1 MKKINL
7 WMCAAILTF
16 CGTTTMLTSCVANE
30 DNAVEPVQQK
40 TDRDIFEEQLSTT
53 LSDAVQLQNLQPT
66 LHAAEVLT
74 EFFEQLNVETLAPQF
89 SNIMTS
95 ILVNTK
101 PTEFSSLGDQEAEAR
116 EALKNTFSSLADAT
130 MFTLTNAEMALG
142 KTRMTFVEGEKEMKY
157 ETGVGDGLVIAY
169 QNPTTNEATEVTFN
183 FNGVNDGV
191 IMFVGKTGGVP
202 MAIQFPASIAFSI
215 NHTHAGVPGEVMD
228 GVLTLTAPNGR
239 KFISVQGC
247 EWNLGV
253 ATEAASADRYEVPM
267 AFIHHYADGRVDG
280 EAGLAINSTMVLGLT
295 INSTGVPYNDTEME
309 QLKAMREKG
318 TAYAAFYE
326 VLKTFNSRSGK
337 AQLTVMED
345 LEFDIDVKDIAQAAS
360 AIGAAVSLRS
370 SQPTKADIDPMTEQL
385 NQALT
390 YTVKQRSTGKTAE
403 GTFVT
408 AEIEG
413 INQPALALRFAG
425 ESDFLVM
432 YDRMSNEDRTNFQSM
447 LKSFDAPLRQFDK
460 LFQAFSKK
468 LQEFKELNPLK
479 GL

>member
-1 MKKINL
+1 
-7 WMCAAILTF
+7 
-16 CGTTTMLTSCVANE
+16 
-30 DNAVEPVQQK
+30 
-40 TDRDIFEEQLSTT
+40 
-53 LSDAVQLQNLQPT
+53 
-66 LHAAEVLT
+66 
-74 EFFEQLNVETLAPQF
+74 
-89 SNIMTS
+89 
-95 ILVNTK
+95 
-101 PTEFSSLGDQEAEAR
+101 
-116 EALKNTFSSLADAT
+116 
-130 MFTLTNAEMALG
+130 
-142 KTRMTFVEGEKEMKY
+142 MTFVEGEKEMKY

-183 FNGVNDGV
+183 FKGVNDGV
-191 IMFVGKTGGVP
+191 ILFVGEMGGVP
-202 MAIQFPASIAFSI
+202 MAIQFPASIDFSI

-239 KFISVQGC
+239 KYISVQGC

-253 ATEAASADRYEVPM
+253 ATEAATADRYEVPM

-280 EAGLAINSTMVLGLT
+280 EAGLAINSTMVLGLA
-295 INSTGVPYNDTEME
+295 ISSTGVPYNDTEME

-468 LQEFKELNPLK
+468 LKEFKELNPLK

>member
-16 CGTTTMLTSCVANE
+16 CGTTTMLTSCTANE
-30 DNAVEPVQQK
+30 DNAVEPVQQ
-40 TDRDIFEEQLSTT
+40 TDRDIFEEQLSVT
-53 LSDAVQLQNLQPT
+53 LNDAVQLQNLQPT

-74 EFFEQLNVETLAPQF
+74 EFFEQLNLETLVPQF
-89 SNIMTS
+89 SNILTN

-101 PTEFSSLGDQEAEAR
+101 PTEFASLGDQEAEAR
-116 EALKNTFSSLADAT
+116 EALKNSFSSLEDAT

-157 ETGVGDGLVIAY
+157 ETGVGDGLVITY
-169 QNPTTNEATEVTFN
+169 QNPTTNEATEVTFK
-183 FNGVNDGV
+183 FNDVNDGV
-191 IMFVGKTGGVP
+191 IMFVGQTGGIP

-228 GVLTLTAPNGR
+228 GVVTLTAPNGR
-239 KFISVQGC
+239 KYISVRGC

-253 ATEAASADRYEVPM
+253 ATEAATADRYEVPM
-267 AFIHHYADGRVDG
+267 AFIHHYADGKVDG
-280 EAGLAINSTMVLGLT
+280 EAGLAINNTMVLGLT
-295 INSTGVPYNDTEME
+295 INSTGVPYNDAEME
-309 QLKAMREKG
+309 QLKAMREMG

-345 LEFDIDVKDIAQAAS
+345 LEFNIDVKDIAQAAS
-360 AIGAAVSLRS
+360 AIGGAVSLRNS
-370 SQPTKADIDPMTEQL
+370 EPTKADIDPMTEQL

-403 GTFVT
+403 GKFVT

-413 INQPALALRFAG
+413 IYQPALALRFAG
-425 ESDFLVM
+425 ESDFQVM
-432 YDRMSNEDRTNFQSM
+432 YDRMSSADRTNFQSL
-447 LKSFDAPLRQFDK
+447 LKSFDAPLRQLDK
-460 LFQAFSKK
+460 LFQAFNKK
-468 LQEFKELNPLK
+468 LQEFKAVNPLK
-479 GL
+479 

>member
-1 MKKINL
+1 MKKISL

-16 CGTTTMLTSCVANE
+16 CGTTTMLTSCTANE
-30 DNAVEPVQQK
+30 DNAVEPVQQ
-40 TDRDIFEEQLSTT
+40 TDRDIFEEQLSVT
-53 LSDAVQLQNLQPT
+53 LNDAVQLQNLQPS

-74 EFFEQLNVETLAPQF
+74 EFFEQLNLETLVPQF
-89 SNIMTS
+89 SNILTS

-101 PTEFSSLGDQEAEAR
+101 PTEFASLGDQEAEAR
-116 EALKNTFSSLADAT
+116 EALKNSFSSLEDAT

-157 ETGVGDGLVIAY
+157 ETGVGDGLVITY
-169 QNPTTNEATEVTFN
+169 QNPTTNEATEVTFK
-183 FNGVNDGV
+183 FNDVNDGV
-191 IMFVGKTGGVP
+191 IMFVGQTGGIP

-228 GVLTLTAPNGR
+228 GVVTLTAPNGR
-239 KFISVQGC
+239 KYISVRGC

-253 ATEAASADRYEVPM
+253 ATEAATADRYEVPM
-267 AFIHHYADGRVDG
+267 AFIHHYADGKVDG

-295 INSTGVPYNDTEME
+295 INSTGVPYNDAEME
-309 QLKAMREKG
+309 QLKAMREMG

-345 LEFDIDVKDIAQAAS
+345 LEFNIDVKDIAQAAS
-360 AIGAAVSLRS
+360 AIGGAVSLRNS
-370 SQPTKADIDPMTEQL
+370 EPTKADIDPMTEQL

-403 GTFVT
+403 GKFVT

-413 INQPALALRFAG
+413 IYQPALALRFAG
-425 ESDFLVM
+425 ESDFQVM
-432 YDRMSNEDRTNFQSM
+432 YDRMSSADRTNFQSL
-447 LKSFDAPLRQFDK
+447 LKSFDAPLRQLDK
-460 LFQAFSKK
+460 LFQAFNKK
-468 LQEFKELNPLK
+468 LQEFKAVNPLK
-479 GL
+479 

>member
-30 DNAVEPVQQK
+30 DNAVEPVQQ
-40 TDRDIFEEQLSTT
+40 TDRDIFEKQLSTT

-116 EALKNTFSSLADAT
+116 EALKNTFSSLTDAT

-191 IMFVGKTGGVP
+191 IMFVGEMGGIP

-228 GVLTLTAPNGR
+228 GVVTLTAPNGR
-239 KFISVQGC
+239 KYISVQGC

-253 ATEAASADRYEVPM
+253 ATEAATDDRYEVPM

-318 TAYAAFYE
+318 TALAAFYE

-468 LQEFKELNPLK
+468 LKEFKELNPLK